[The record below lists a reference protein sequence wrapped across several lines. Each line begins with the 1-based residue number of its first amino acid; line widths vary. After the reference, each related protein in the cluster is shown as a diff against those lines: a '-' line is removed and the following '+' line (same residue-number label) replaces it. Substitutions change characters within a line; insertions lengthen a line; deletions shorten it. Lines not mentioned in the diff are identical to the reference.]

1 MMIIVGLTA
10 ALGVFILD
18 YLVDGI
24 LENPF
29 AEGMMRLLQ
38 RFNLTWDV
46 ANDIYGK
53 FVMDH
58 KNTYIFIGF
67 GVLLLVF
74 INIAVGRLTEY
85 LDEIGNGIENILSDS
100 EEEIDL
106 YKGLE
111 PIQDKLNTIKKTL
124 KMREYEAG
132 ESEQRK
138 DDLVMYLA
146 HDLKT
151 PLTSIIAYLSILDEE
166 HDMLEEERKKYIR
179 ISLEK
184 AIRLGE
190 LTQEFFEI
198 TTFNLQDI
206 VIEKVKFDLSM
217 MLEQLADEAYVVLSN
232 KRLTC
237 TVEADEKLIVNG
249 DAEKLIRVF
258 DNLLRNAISYSRSG
272 TSIAIHALAKTS
284 MIEITFVNQGEK
296 IPAHQLSSIFQKFY
310 RVDNARSS
318 ETGGAGLGLAIAKQ
332 IVELHEGNI
341 EAASDELSTRFIV
354 RLPNA
359 EYVQPIKGKKVM
371 DNK

>member
-1 MMIIVGLTA
+1 MAIIVSLTA
-10 ALGVFILD
+10 TLGVFILD
-18 YLVDGI
+18 YLIDGI

-29 AEGMMRLLQ
+29 AEGMIHLLQ
-38 RFNLTWDV
+38 RLNLTWDA
-46 ANDIYGK
+46 ANNIYGK
-53 FVMDH
+53 FIMNYKDI
-58 KNTYIFIGF
+58 YIFIGF
-67 GVLLLVF
+67 ILLLLMFV
-74 INIAVGRLTEY
+74 NIAVGRLTNY
-85 LDEIGNGIENILSDS
+85 LDEIGRGIENILNAS
-100 EEEIDL
+100 EEAIDL

-111 PIQDKLNTIKKTL
+111 PIEDKLNTIKRTL
-124 KMREYEAG
+124 KQREYEAG

-138 DDLVMYLA
+138 NDLVVYLA

-151 PLTSIIAYLSILDEE
+151 PLTSIIAYLSILDEQ
-166 HDMLEEERKKYIR
+166 HDMSEEEQKKYIR
-179 ISLEK
+179 ISLDK

-190 LTQEFFEI
+190 LTNEFFEI
-198 TTFNLQDI
+198 TTFNLQNI
-206 VIEKVKFDLSM
+206 VIEKVKFNLSM

-237 TVEADEKLIVNG
+237 TVEADENLIVNG

-258 DNLLRNAISYSRSG
+258 DNLLRNAISYSHSG
-272 TSIAIHALAKTS
+272 TSIAIHAVEKTS
-284 MIEITFVNQGEK
+284 IIEVTFVNQGEK
-296 IPAHQLSSIFQKFY
+296 IPANQLSSIFQKFY

-359 EYVQPIKGKKVM
+359 EYIQPVKGRKKY
-371 DNK
+371 